1 MMKKR
6 RVVELGMAVLLLASA
21 FLLSREG
28 ARLVSKEA
36 EGKKGVIVVDAGHG
50 GMDPGVVGIKKLEEK
65 EINLKISKKLQK
77 LLEKEGYQVIMTRSE
92 DGGLYDADSRNK
104 KVQDMQKRCE
114 LIREKKPLLTVSI
127 HQNSYPDEAVCGPQ
141 VFYFTHSAE
150 GGKLAKCIQDAMN
163 SQLDVS
169 RPRVE
174 KANSTYYLLK
184 RSEGILNI
192 VDCGFLSNTKEAGLL
207 ETDEYQDKVAE
218 AVRDGI
224 LTYLGDAE
232 S

>member
-1 MMKKR
+1 
-6 RVVELGMAVLLLASA
+6 MAVLLLASA

-77 LLEKEGYQVIMTRSE
+77 LLEKDGYQVIMTRSE

-114 LIREKKPLLTVSI
+114 LIKVKQPLLTVSI
-127 HQNSYPDEAVCGPQ
+127 HQNSY
-141 VFYFTHSAE
+141 S
-150 GGKLAKCIQDAMN
+150 
-163 SQLDVS
+163 
-169 RPRVE
+169 
-174 KANSTYYLLK
+174 
-184 RSEGILNI
+184 
-192 VDCGFLSNTKEAGLL
+192 
-207 ETDEYQDKVAE
+207 
-218 AVRDGI
+218 
-224 LTYLGDAE
+224 
-232 S
+232 